1 MHATLQKMRRRGR
14 LDFSD
19 YLELRQLLDVE
30 ARAEA
35 EAGAEARAEAAEEA
49 RRTLAHLER
58 ALPVRFARAIPHL
71 VTLADAPEPPP
82 RGLTRDA
89 VRAMF
94 AMRAEFAAHGRARA
108 ALIGFSLPDA
118 EGLKDWLDFVENE
131 RRHALQVRASLREL
145 DRRIWAVYTGERR
158 MPLAAPMG
166 T

>member
-1 MHATLQKMRRRGR
+1 MLARLRRRKQ

-19 YLELRQLLDVE
+19 YLELRH
-30 ARAEA
+30 ARDH
-35 EAGAEARAEAAEEA
+35 GAEGADLVS
-49 RRTLAHLER
+49 TMAHLER
-58 ALPVRFARAIPHL
+58 SLPVSFGAAIPHL

-82 RGLTRDA
+82 RGLTREA

-94 AMRAEFAAHGRARA
+94 AMRAEFAEHGRARA
-108 ALIGFSLPDA
+108 ALMGFDLPEA

-131 RRHALQVRASLREL
+131 RRHAMAVRASLREL

-158 MPLAAPMG
+158 MPSVA